1 MKIESGY
8 VKDLQDWLT
17 LRNYSKA
24 TISAYGCALRQFL
37 DWRDV
42 EGLGV
47 QFAQEDARAYI
58 LYRYDQGRRWQT
70 INGGLFG
77 ATEVL

>member
-1 MKIESGY
+1 MKKETGH
-8 VKDLQDWLT
+8 VKDLQDWLKI
-17 LRNYSKA
+17 RNYSKA

-47 QFAQEDARAYI
+47 QFALI
-58 LYRYDQGRRWQT
+58 
-70 INGGLFG
+70 
-77 ATEVL
+77 